1 MIPKID
7 MLQQALAS
15 LRVTREPARADAAGA
30 TADGRRAAARPADPA
45 PASRVALDEQIRRRA
60 AGISQDDPHRRR
72 RVLRVMLETCLSA
85 EWGDDMAGDPAF
97 QTLVD
102 RVQQQIESDPS
113 LQTIVDDALAS
124 LTLAP
129 HPEAPLS

>member
-15 LRVTREPARADAAGA
+15 LRVAREPARADAPGA
-30 TADGRRAAARPADPA
+30 IADGKRSGAKPPEREDA
-45 PASRVALDEQIRRRA
+45 PGMSLGEQIRRRA
-60 AGISQDDPHRRR
+60 AVIDPDDPHRRR
-72 RVLRVMLETCLSA
+72 RVLRVMLEACLSA
-85 EWGDDMAGDPAF
+85 EWGDAMAADPAF

-113 LQTIVDDALAS
+113 LDAIVDDALAS
-124 LTLAP
+124 LTLASP
-129 HPEAPLS
+129 S